1 MTALIAIALG
11 IAVAILF
18 ARILLGGLF
27 EILFRHA
34 RASAAGSGGA
44 GKADEPPQR
53 APLVAVR

>member
-11 IAVAILF
+11 IGVAILF

-27 EILFRHA
+27 EVLFRHA
-34 RASAAGSGGA
+34 RASGAGSDGA
-44 GKADEPPQR
+44 GKAGGPPQA